1 MTGRASTVQV
11 AAGVSRRSGVPFWL
25 GLGLVLLALAL
36 QSLLPTAF
44 PVLRLVNLPLLAAL
58 YLVLGFRIALIGVC
72 IGAVVGWAHDGLTHG
87 PIGVYGL
94 VYCLLGYLVSVASQL
109 FKIDVS
115 LVMGLLVGVAYW
127 LHELGLFAIRE
138 FVLGLQPSLELATWT
153 ALALLH
159 TGLALVIFPGL
170 DRLARPR

>member
-25 GLGLVLLALAL
+25 GFGLVLIALAL
-36 QSLLPTAF
+36 QALLPTAF
-44 PVLRLVNLPLLAAL
+44 PVLRLVNLPLMATL
-58 YLVLGFRIALIGVC
+58 YLVLGFRIALLGVC

-94 VYCLLGYLVSVASQL
+94 VYCLLGYLVSTASQL
-109 FKIDVS
+109 FKIDVA
-115 LVMGLLVGVAYW
+115 LVMAVFVGAAYW

-138 FVLGLQPSLELATWT
+138 FVLGLQPSWELATWT

-170 DRLARPR
+170 DRLARSR